1 MSETD
6 TTTPAAPAETPPAV
20 VPEGHPDTL
29 DGVNAKLDK
38 LADLVE
44 GLLSRQDSAGHP
56 AVSNEDRS
64 VAEEVKEQLAQLKKA
79 EDRKARADSQS
90 AKVAELEAKV
100 KKVAEKPPKEYRRIT
115 TFMWGGDV

>member
-6 TTTPAAPAETPPAV
+6 TTTPAPETAPA

-44 GLLSRQDSAGHP
+44 GLLSKEDSAGHP
-56 AVSNEDRS
+56 GVSNEDRT

-79 EDRKARADSQS
+79 EDRKARAENQS

-100 KKVAEKPPKEYRRIT
+100 KKVTERAPKEYRRIT

>member
-6 TTTPAAPAETPPAV
+6 TTTPAPETAPA
-20 VPEGHPDTL
+20 VPEGHPETL

-56 AVSNEDRS
+56 GVSNEDRS

-79 EDRKARADSQS
+79 EDRKARSEGQS
-90 AKVAELEAKV
+90 ARVAELEGQV
-100 KKVAEKPPKEYRRIT
+100 KKLAEKPPKEYRKIT

>member
-1 MSETD
+1 MTETN
-6 TTTPAAPAETPPAV
+6 TTPPAAPAPETAPA

-44 GLLSRQDSAGHP
+44 GLLSKEDSAGHP
-56 AVSNEDRS
+56 AVSNEDRP
-64 VAEEVKEQLAQLKKA
+64 VAEEVKEQLAQLKRA
-79 EDRKARADSQS
+79 EDRKARADGQS
-90 AKVAELEAKV
+90 AKVSELEGQV
-100 KKVAEKPPKEYRRIT
+100 KKLTEKAPKEYRRIT